1 MNMDCSYD
9 KNLTF
14 EFLIWNVNF
23 MCVGIRG
30 VQYFI
35 LWYQS
40 DTKYTEPVSLIQALY
55 RWACI
60 TDTIYKL
67 L

>member
-23 MCVGIRG
+23 MCVGIRD

-40 DTKYTEPVSLIQALY
+40 DTKYTEPVSPILY
-55 RWACI
+55 I
-60 TDTIYKL
+60 NYYN
-67 L
+67 